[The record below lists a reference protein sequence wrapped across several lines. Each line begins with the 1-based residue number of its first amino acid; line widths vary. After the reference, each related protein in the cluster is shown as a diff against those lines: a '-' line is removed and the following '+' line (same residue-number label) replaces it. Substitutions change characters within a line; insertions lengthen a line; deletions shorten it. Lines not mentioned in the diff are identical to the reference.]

1 MPICL
6 CTKFPEKTHISVW
19 YDFYKNHLINMYNL
33 FITSYEKIYLK
44 RKINW
49 NKEKIFKKFCILIYK
64 TSNQKIN
71 NFEYEQ

>member
-1 MPICL
+1 
-6 CTKFPEKTHISVW
+6 
-19 YDFYKNHLINMYNL
+19 MYNL